1 MPHIEAQLQQIQTV
15 NHHLRVALNQV
26 DEAVVIIGAEPLV
39 APGPRI
45 YFANRKAS
53 EMTGFTEKELM
64 GAQIGQIYDPRWL
77 LDLLSKLPA
86 VAERNRTFQTE
97 KQLLCSDGQQKN
109 CRWTI
114 SSINDPQGNPLH
126 YTLTFREIQQQ
137 APAVIE
143 ETPNPQP
150 TSQGINEDT
159 DKAFLEKNRV
169 ESLALLAGGVAHDFN
184 NFLTSILMNLSLAKL
199 GTPNG
204 SEIRGQLDDA
214 YKAAENGQA
223 LCQQLLGFAKG
234 SKPEKHLVNLGN
246 LLSQASNLAT
256 MGSNVRCDVTI
267 PASLWSTEVEET
279 QIMQVFHN
287 LLINARQ
294 AMPQGGIITLSC
306 DNEEIGP
313 DHGLDLEPG
322 NYVVTTIRDRGCG
335 IPEENLA
342 KIFEPYFSTKDNGT
356 GLGLATCYTA
366 VTRHHGTMTVRSK
379 VNVGTEF
386 KIYLPASEKIAP
398 GNWTGPV
405 QLPRKGEGSIL
416 VVDDQDGVRSVAV
429 KILETLGYD
438 VISALT
444 GEDALQLYTN
454 RLHSGNPISVVLMD
468 MTLPGGMSGE
478 DTTEEMRRLDP
489 NVRTIATSGYFEQGA
504 EERLRGRG
512 YIGILPKPYTIEK
525 LSAALQS
532 AFGGIAD
539 LGDVSRA
546 HQQHRMGST
555 EDMAQ

>member
-1 MPHIEAQLQQIQTV
+1 MPHIQAQLEQLQTV

-45 YFANRKAS
+45 YYANRKAA
-53 EMTGFTEKELM
+53 EMTGYTETELM
-64 GAQIGQIYDPRWL
+64 GSQIGKIYDPRWL

-86 VAERNRTFQTE
+86 VAERSRTFQTE
-97 KQLLCSDGQQKN
+97 KQLLCSNGDAKN

-114 SSINDPQGNPLH
+114 SSITDNQGTPLH
-126 YTLTFREIQQQ
+126 YTLTIREIQQQ
-137 APAVIE
+137 APVVIE
-143 ETPNPQP
+143 ETPDPQP
-150 TSQGINEDT
+150 VSESINEDT

-184 NFLTSILMNLSLAKL
+184 NFLSTILLNLSLAKL
-199 GTPNG
+199 ATPLE
-204 SEIRGQLDDA
+204 SEIRKQIEA
-214 YKAAENGQA
+214 AHTAAESGQA

-234 SKPEKHLVNLGN
+234 STPERRVVNLGN

-294 AMPQGGIITLSC
+294 AMPHGGVITLSC

-313 DHGLDLEPG
+313 DCKLELPPG

-335 IPEENLA
+335 IPEDNLV
-342 KIFEPYFSTKDNGT
+342 KIFQPYFSTKDNGT

-379 VNVGTEF
+379 INVGTEF
-386 KIYLPASEKIAP
+386 KIYLPASEAIAP

-405 QLPRKGEGSIL
+405 KVPAKGEGSVL
-416 VVDDQDGVRSVAV
+416 VVDDQEGVRAVAV

-489 NVRTIATSGYFEQGA
+489 SVRTIATSGYFEQGA

-512 YIGILPKPYTIEK
+512 YVGVLPKPYTIEK
-525 LSAALQS
+525 LSAALQT
-532 AFGGIAD
+532 A
-539 LGDVSRA
+539 LGKLEAGDKL
-546 HQQHRMGST
+546 
-555 EDMAQ
+555 